1 MQQLVGKNLS
11 VIPIR
16 FKQCFREIKEY
27 IFFEISAVR
36 TGVYAYMD
44 ATQHAKKKNKQ
55 INKQMSKIEHIL
67 HFL

>member
-44 ATQHAKKKNKQ
+44 ATQHAKKKTNKLT
-55 INKQMSKIEHIL
+55 NK
-67 HFL
+67 